1 METYRQ
7 KENCNQANK
16 FARDRV
22 CDIDGFSACGQ
33 TRVLNIHKD
42 KGGLKFPKERLGDT
56 EMSDHAGTQRERRD
70 VLSLQVHRREKRC
83 SGVAEEL
90 RGRSGQGAVAS

>member
-16 FARDRV
+16 FARDRI

-56 EMSDHAGTQRERRD
+56 EMSDHAGTQ
-70 VLSLQVHRREKRC
+70 
-83 SGVAEEL
+83 
-90 RGRSGQGAVAS
+90 